1 MDVLKSYRDFF
12 DLHIVFDHIISTSPF
27 CFLHKSGG
35 LSVLRAALCPAVK
48 VSPASASSLL
58 SLSFSTSRATLPP
71 LSCQLFFLIVVRLFC
86 DSTLEGETTKG
97 KVSIALPSGNTT
109 EDFFP
114 FFSPF
119 FCAFLFLASSFFLWL
134 FWSRVKELLSHCQM
148 SDSEVA
154 VAWKGIAFSSCVFA
168 CLFVRVC
175 MCVRSL
181 WCPPYDS
188 VHWADAGICQLMGDN
203 MQACKC

>member
-1 MDVLKSYRDFF
+1 MDILKSYRDFF

-35 LSVLRAALCPAVK
+35 LSVLCAALCPAVK

-71 LSCQLFFLIVVRLFC
+71 PSCQLFFLIAVVRFC

-97 KVSIALPSGNTT
+97 KVSIALPSGKTT

-114 FFSPF
+114 LLLSFFSLHF
-119 FCAFLFLASSFFLWL
+119 FFLASSFLFFFFWL
-134 FWSRVKELLSHCQM
+134 FWSRVKELLIHCQM

-168 CLFVRVC
+168 CLFACVC
-175 MCVRSL
+175 VCDPFEVPRMT
-181 WCPPYDS
+181 
-188 VHWADAGICQLMGDN
+188 DAGICQLMGDN